1 MFNWNV
7 DQHLC
12 CTVLVSGW
20 WLYNKLFSDSSEI
33 LAMAG
38 SAGIYWSGC
47 HEAIQFPHL
56 DFVCSGNKE
65 LFVVVVNRTK
75 IIWPSIGKLIVIY
88 EFLDWSLVGSPF
100 GLVSKHPRTE
110 RSLNVLIC
118 TFLPGMIQYAYN
130 QCQTIIY
137 IYTRIC
143 LQPLSKF
150 GMWLL

>member
-1 MFNWNV
+1 MSTNICVALFWWVV
-7 DQHLC
+7 DGSTIGCFPTPLKFWRWRE
-12 CTVLVSGW
+12 VLAVIG
-20 WLYNKLFSDSSEI
+20 
-33 LAMAG
+33 AR
-38 SAGIYWSGC
+38 C
-47 HEAIQFPHL
+47 HEAIQFPLL

-100 GLVSKHPRTE
+100 GFVSKHPRTE